1 MKTETASASKVP
13 QEIINA
19 LGLGTI
25 GLLGL
30 LYVAVLILVR
40 AWCITK
46 LWAWFVVPLGL
57 PALGLLA
64 AIGLTMTIS
73 VVMGLDRLEQKK
85 TVIQCIVGHL
95 ACVGFG
101 WCIHFFM

>member
-1 MKTETASASKVP
+1 MKTAQKVP

-25 GLLGL
+25 GILGL

-46 LWAWFVVPLGL
+46 LWAWFVVPMGL
-57 PALGLLA
+57 PAIGLLA

-73 VVMGLDRLEQKK
+73 VVMGSAAIECYQGRYRSLNSAARVS
-85 TVIQCIVGHL
+85 T
-95 ACVGFG
+95 
-101 WCIHFFM
+101 